1 MKVLKFIGLLVG
13 MAIVAAYIP
22 LGFWICLGVNVVA
35 LWKLVNE

>member
-22 LGFWICLGVNVVA
+22 LGFWICLGVNIAA
-35 LWKLVNE
+35 LWKLVND